1 MTEASRSNR
10 APVALLLFFLG
21 SGCSALIYEVIWY
34 ELLRQVV
41 GASSIS
47 MAIVLTSFMGG
58 LFLGSWGFSRLIM
71 PRYHPLLIYA
81 VLELGIG
88 LFGLLIL
95 VLLPSVRLL
104 YVSVVGYGTAGI
116 LLRAVVCLICLL
128 PPTIMMGATLPAVA
142 RWMSASR
149 IGISR
154 LGFLYMANT
163 LGAVGGT
170 LLAGFY
176 LLPTYDMVTATQFA
190 ATVNILVAV
199 FAIVLAWRT
208 LPFPVPQTLTADTG
222 GLQPLVIELP
232 KFIVYG
238 AIAVSGLTALG
249 AQVVWTRLMSLMLGA
264 TVYTFTIILA
274 VFLTGLAVGSSIGS
288 YFVRVN
294 SRPALL
300 FGWSQLALAGAV
312 PLAAFAISQILP
324 FWILDPISLQDP
336 GAKFGHD
343 LIRTGAAILPA
354 TILWGA
360 SFPLALASAAE
371 HTDEPGRLVGSIY
384 ASNTLG
390 AIVGALAFSLVIIP
404 WLGTQQA
411 QQALTLLA
419 GISGITILIAASS
432 RLGRISYYP
441 ATAILVSLVAFV
453 ALMVTLVSPTESR
466 LIGFGHELYK
476 WAWENRFDY
485 VDEGRVSSVA
495 VSRLPNGYRYFHVGG
510 KIVASSEPVD
520 MRLQRMLA
528 HLPALLHPD
537 PKSVLIVGFGAGVTA
552 GSFVRYPGIER
563 IVICEIEPRVTETAG
578 LYFANENYDVL
589 NDPRVEV
596 IYDDARHFIATTE
609 ETFDIITSDP
619 IHPWVKGSAALYS
632 TEYFEL
638 IRSHLNSGGLVTQ
651 WVPLYQSSEEAV
663 KSEIATFVETFP
675 HASLW
680 HSNILEEGYDLVLL
694 GQNGALEIDVLALR
708 NRLDE
713 LELVESSLR
722 QVGFDSLAHFL
733 STYTSQASD
742 LSPWLRDAQINRDGS
757 LRLQY
762 LAGLAANKYNEEIIF
777 NHLIPFR
784 FYPQNIF
791 LLPPQQEYDLRRVF
805 EGERIDLEN

>member
-1 MTEASRSNR
+1 MTETSRSNR
-10 APVALLLFFLG
+10 ALVALLLFFLG

-249 AQVVWTRLMSLMLGA
+249 AQVVWTRLMSLMLMKM
-264 TVYTFTIILA
+264 F
-274 VFLTGLAVGSSIGS
+274 
-288 YFVRVN
+288 
-294 SRPALL
+294 
-300 FGWSQLALAGAV
+300 Q
-312 PLAAFAISQILP
+312 
-324 FWILDPISLQDP
+324 
-336 GAKFGHD
+336 
-343 LIRTGAAILPA
+343 
-354 TILWGA
+354 
-360 SFPLALASAAE
+360 
-371 HTDEPGRLVGSIY
+371 
-384 ASNTLG
+384 
-390 AIVGALAFSLVIIP
+390 
-404 WLGTQQA
+404 
-411 QQALTLLA
+411 
-419 GISGITILIAASS
+419 
-432 RLGRISYYP
+432 
-441 ATAILVSLVAFV
+441 
-453 ALMVTLVSPTESR
+453 
-466 LIGFGHELYK
+466 
-476 WAWENRFDY
+476 
-485 VDEGRVSSVA
+485 
-495 VSRLPNGYRYFHVGG
+495 
-510 KIVASSEPVD
+510 
-520 MRLQRMLA
+520 
-528 HLPALLHPD
+528 
-537 PKSVLIVGFGAGVTA
+537 
-552 GSFVRYPGIER
+552 
-563 IVICEIEPRVTETAG
+563 
-578 LYFANENYDVL
+578 
-589 NDPRVEV
+589 
-596 IYDDARHFIATTE
+596 
-609 ETFDIITSDP
+609 
-619 IHPWVKGSAALYS
+619 
-632 TEYFEL
+632 
-638 IRSHLNSGGLVTQ
+638 
-651 WVPLYQSSEEAV
+651 
-663 KSEIATFVETFP
+663 
-675 HASLW
+675 
-680 HSNILEEGYDLVLL
+680 
-694 GQNGALEIDVLALR
+694 
-708 NRLDE
+708 
-713 LELVESSLR
+713 
-722 QVGFDSLAHFL
+722 
-733 STYTSQASD
+733 
-742 LSPWLRDAQINRDGS
+742 
-757 LRLQY
+757 
-762 LAGLAANKYNEEIIF
+762 
-777 NHLIPFR
+777 
-784 FYPQNIF
+784 
-791 LLPPQQEYDLRRVF
+791 
-805 EGERIDLEN
+805 

>member
-1 MTEASRSNR
+1 MTEVSRSNR
-10 APVALLLFFLG
+10 ALVVLLLFFLG

-58 LFLGSWGFSRLIM
+58 LFLGSWGFSRLIT
-71 PRYHPLLIYA
+71 PRHHPLLIYA
-81 VLELGIG
+81 ILELGIG

-95 VLLPSVRLL
+95 VLLPSVRFL
-104 YVSVVGYGTAGI
+104 YVSVVGYGAAGI

-142 RWMSASR
+142 RWISTSR

-176 LLPTYDMVTATQFA
+176 LLPMYDMVTATQFA
-190 ATVNILVAV
+190 AAINILVAV
-199 FAIVLAWRT
+199 FAMVWVRRI
-208 LPFPVPQTLTADTG
+208 PSFSVPQALTADTG
-222 GLQPLVIELP
+222 SLQPSVIELP
-232 KFIVYG
+232 KLIVYG
-238 AIAVSGLTALG
+238 AIAASGLTALG

-274 VFLTGLAVGSSIGS
+274 VFLAGLAIGSSIGS
-288 YFVRVN
+288 YFVRVS

-312 PLAAFAISQILP
+312 PLAAFTISQILP
-324 FWILDPISLQDP
+324 FWTLDPISLQDP
-336 GAKFGHD
+336 GTKFSHD
-343 LIRTGAAILPA
+343 LIKTGAAILPA

-371 HTDEPGRLVGSIY
+371 HADEPGRLVGGIY

-390 AIVGALAFSLVIIP
+390 AIVGALTFSLVIIP

-411 QQALTLLA
+411 QQVLTLLA
-419 GISGITILIAASS
+419 GISGITILTVAGS
-432 RLGRISYYP
+432 RLGRIRYYP
-441 ATAILVSLVAFV
+441 ATAILVPVVAFV

-476 WAWENRFDY
+476 WAWGNRFDY

-495 VSRLPNGYRYFHVGG
+495 VSELPNGYRYFHVGG

-563 IVICEIEPRVTETAG
+563 IVICEIEPRVTEAAG

-589 NDPRVEV
+589 DDPRVEV

-632 TEYFEL
+632 AEYFEL
-638 IRSHLNSGGLVTQ
+638 IRSHMKPGGLVTQ

-680 HSNILEEGYDLVLL
+680 HSNVLEEGYDLVLL
-694 GQNGALEIDVLALR
+694 GQNGELEIDVLALR
-708 NRLDE
+708 NRLDG

-762 LAGLAANKYNEEIIF
+762 LAGLAANRYNEETIF

-791 LLPPQQEYDLRRVF
+791 LLPPQQEYDLRLVF
-805 EGERIDLEN
+805 EGERVDLEN